1 MLKNPPANALDTRL
15 RSLNQ
20 KEPLEESLQPIP
32 VFLPG
37 ESHGQKAVHRIAKS
51 HPRVILIMY
60 ACNIKYTELLV
71 KKPPKT
77 RLDFQSYH

>member
-15 RSLNQ
+15 QSLNQ
-20 KEPLEESLQPIP
+20 EEPLEESLQPIP

-51 HPRVILIMY
+51 HPRL
-60 ACNIKYTELLV
+60 K
-71 KKPPKT
+71 
-77 RLDFQSYH
+77 